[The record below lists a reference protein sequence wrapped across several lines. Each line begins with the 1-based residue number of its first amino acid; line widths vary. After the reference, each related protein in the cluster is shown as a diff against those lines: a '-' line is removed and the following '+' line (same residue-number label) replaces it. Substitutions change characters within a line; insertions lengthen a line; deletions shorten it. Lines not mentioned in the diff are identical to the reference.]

1 MAESTIVV
9 YGAEWCGDCMRT
21 RRFLSKNNISYT
33 WINIDRDKDGEKLV
47 LKVNRGMRSIPT
59 IIFEDGSTL
68 VEPSNTTLAEKLGLV
83 IN

>member
-21 RRFLSKNNISYT
+21 RRFLSKNNVPYT